1 MDESK
6 DLKKGFFKKVYYSI
20 FKLEKFGELSA
31 EGVRRAIGYL
41 FKLSL
46 IVALIIGISTL
57 FRINELKQKG
67 IDFLN
72 EQVGEFTYSE
82 GILKIEKEE
91 PIRAPSSTFGEVII
105 DTNIETE
112 EETNKYLNSIEEK
125 MGILILKDKLIV
137 KGLAG
142 NGIISY
148 NYKNILADINITQM
162 NKAQAIEYLNS
173 SNMWIIYAVAFV
185 IVFIYAIINVL
196 IPILFN
202 AVILSIFGY
211 LVSWLAKVRIRYAA
225 IFNLAAYSLTLS
237 ILLNAIYIIVNMITG
252 FTITYFQVMYI
263 GVAVIYLI
271 AAILL
276 LKSEFIRIQAEVT
289 KIVQISK
296 QKEMEEEKEKEDKQ
310 EEDKKENK
318 ESKDN
323 KDNKETDEG
332 EKKNEPKEPN
342 GSEA

>member
-1 MDESK
+1 MEQNLENSNDSK
-6 DLKKGFFKKVYYSI
+6 ELKKGFFKKVYYSI
-20 FKLEKFGELSA
+20 FKLEKYGELSA

-46 IVALIIGISTL
+46 IVSVVIAICTTV
-57 FRINELKQKG
+57 RINGLKQKA

-82 GILKIEKEE
+82 GILKLEKDE
-91 PIRAPSSTFGEVII
+91 PIRAPSTIFGEVII
-105 DTNIETE
+105 DTKIETE
-112 EETNKYLNSIEEK
+112 EETNKYLNSMDEK
-125 MGILILKDKLIV
+125 VGILILKDKVLV
-137 KGLAG
+137 KGIAG
-142 NGIISY
+142 NGIITY
-148 NYKNILADINITQM
+148 NYKSILNDLNITELD
-162 NKAQAIEYLNS
+162 KTKTIDYLNS
-173 SNMWIIYAVAFV
+173 SEMWKIYAIAFA
-185 IVFIYAIINVL
+185 IVFVYAIINVL
-196 IPILFN
+196 LPILFN

-276 LKSEFIRIQAEVT
+276 LKSEFLRIQAEVT
-289 KIVQISK
+289 KIVEISK
-296 QKEMEEEKEKEDKQ
+296 QKEMEEEKEKEKEK
-310 EEDKKENK
+310 EEDQKENK
-318 ESKDN
+318 EN
-323 KDNKETDEG
+323 KDNNDNNDNKE
-332 EKKNEPKEPN
+332 EPN
-342 GSEA
+342 GLET